1 MPQSVVPY
9 PKLENKTKKEQV
21 AMMFDNISARYDF
34 LNRLLSVGIDVY
46 WRNKT
51 LSYLKADQPQVLLD
65 VATGTGDLALA
76 AFKKLKPKQII
87 GIDISEGMLNIGKT
101 KVKKAGLENY
111 ITLEVADAEQLPFA
125 DNTFDAVVVAFG
137 VRNFEHLDKGLTD
150 IKRVLKKEGKLVVLE
165 FSKPKNFPVKQFY
178 SFYFRYVL
186 PKIGK
191 LVSKDSSAYTYLP
204 QSVNAF
210 PEGEEFLSV
219 MDHLGYKNTLQ
230 DRLTFGIASVYV
242 GQK

>member
-1 MPQSVVPY
+1 M
-9 PKLENKTKKEQV
+9 
-21 AMMFDNISARYDF
+21 
-34 LNRLLSVGIDVY
+34 
-46 WRNKT
+46 
-51 LSYLKADQPQVLLD
+51 
-65 VATGTGDLALA
+65 
-76 AFKKLKPKQII
+76 
-87 GIDISEGMLNIGKT
+87 
-101 KVKKAGLENY
+101 
-111 ITLEVADAEQLPFA
+111 
-125 DNTFDAVVVAFG
+125 VAFG
-137 VRNFEHLDKGLTD
+137 VRNFENLEKGLRD
-150 IKRVLKKEGKLVVLE
+150 IRRVLKKDGKLVVLE

-210 PEGEEFLSV
+210 PESEAFLSV
-219 MDHLGYKNTLQ
+219 MNGIGYQNTFQ